1 MFGFWRY
8 IGYNKKLGLEYYA
21 KIEYEP
27 IYDLL
32 RQASINTEN
41 QVMVLSDLIRQDCPE
56 NDRSIG
62 AYIVFYQIGPIDHST
77 HVTGPVSQSSAESE

>member
-1 MFGFWRY
+1 M
-8 IGYNKKLGLEYYA
+8 GLKYYA
-21 KIEYEP
+21 KIEYAP

-41 QVMVLSDLIRQDCPE
+41 QVMVLSESIWQDCPD

-62 AYIVFYQIGPIDHST
+62 AYIVFYQGWQIDHSA
-77 HVTGPVSQSSAESE
+77 HVTGPVNQSSADSE